1 MLYSKPARAGN
12 AAHDRMRIPITP
24 PTEIAFAGL
33 DTLSNLSDRLVKWAS
48 PERAYVG
55 ELVGLFALKSG
66 DRLLDVGCGSGDLL
80 AAAAAR
86 EAGAILVGIDPDED
100 ALELASHKISGTIH
114 AAELHQ
120 GVAEELPFDDESFDL
135 AAATRVLG
143 TMTPR
148 ARAQALRECWRVLRP
163 GGRLLV
169 ADWEEE
175 PKGLEAIVT
184 YPWRLVRDT
193 FFRDAGNAP
202 TVAEAISI
210 ARFHPPEPRSRFRTA
225 VGIIEILEAFKPLQ
239 T

>member
-1 MLYSKPARAGN
+1 MRAHG
-12 AAHDRMRIPITP
+12 MRFPITL
-24 PTEIAFAGL
+24 PTDLAFAGL
-33 DTLSNLSDRLVKWAS
+33 DTLSDLSERLVRWAS

-55 ELVGLFALKSG
+55 ELVRLFALKSG

-86 EAGAILVGIDPDED
+86 EAGAVLLGIDPDED
-100 ALELASHKISGTIH
+100 ALELASHKITGTIH

-120 GVAEELPFDDESFDL
+120 GVAEDLPFEDESFDIVS
-135 AAATRVLG
+135 ATRLLVSLD
-143 TMTPR
+143 PR
-148 ARAQALRECWRVLRP
+148 TRSLALRECWRVLRP

-175 PKGLEAIVT
+175 PKGIEAIVT

-193 FFRDAGNAP
+193 FLTSAVSAP

>member
-1 MLYSKPARAGN
+1 MLYSKPAQAGN
-12 AAHDRMRIPITP
+12 AARRSMRLPITP
-24 PTEIAFAGL
+24 PTDLAFAGL
-33 DTLSNLSDRLVKWAS
+33 DTLSELSGRLVKWAS

-80 AAAAAR
+80 AAAASR

-100 ALELASHKISGTIH
+100 ALELASHKIAGTIH

-120 GVAEELPFDDESFDL
+120 GVAEELPFDDESFDIV
-135 AAATRVLG
+135 AATRVLVALDPR
-143 TMTPR
+143 TR
-148 ARAQALRECWRVLRP
+148 ARALKECWRVLRP

-175 PKGLEAIVT
+175 AKGLEAIVT
-184 YPWRLVRDT
+184 YPWRLIRDT
-193 FFRDAGNAP
+193 FFASAEGAP